1 MNSTVIGG
9 PANSGNTN
17 LGCMSPFALVG
28 RLVVTSANCWS
39 YVVYCHLIS
48 SSEVERECPL
58 CLLTDE
64 G

>member
-1 MNSTVIGG
+1 VNGTVIGG

-28 RLVVTSANCWS
+28 CLVVTSANQL
-39 YVVYCHLIS
+39 HLIS
-48 SSEVERECPL
+48 SLEVERECPL